1 LSPGENAPAGG
12 SLTSIGLRPPSVSL
26 PPAQFEGVQEHA
38 GVVAAVVD
46 AVEARHVIFADHP
59 LSKHAAAMRVELEVF
74 T

>member
-1 LSPGENAPAGG
+1 
-12 SLTSIGLRPPSVSL
+12 
-26 PPAQFEGVQEHA
+26 
-38 GVVAAVVD
+38 VAAVVD